1 MAHTEFVEVYRV
13 EHGDYMFIPKEVQE
27 KYQDKFVLKVEE
39 EEIIKEYEEE
49 EEAVEEIIKEYEEE
63 GEEAVEVVK
72 PKRGRR
78 AK

>member
-13 EHGDYMFIPKEVQE
+13 EHGDYMFIPKQVQE
-27 KYQDKFVLKVEE
+27 KYQDKFVLKEVVEVVREVVEE
-39 EEIIKEYEEE
+39 EEVAEE
-49 EEAVEEIIKEYEEE
+49 
-63 GEEAVEVVK
+63 VK

>member
-13 EHGDYMFIPKEVQE
+13 EHGDYMFIPKQVQE
-27 KYQDKFVLKVEE
+27 KYQDKFVLKVEK
-39 EEIIKEYEEE
+39 EEIEVEETIKEYEEE
-49 EEAVEEIIKEYEEE
+49 EEAVEE
-63 GEEAVEVVK
+63 VK

>member
-13 EHGDYMFIPKEVQE
+13 EHGDYMFIPKQVQE
-27 KYQDKFVLKVEE
+27 KYQDKFVLK
-39 EEIIKEYEEE
+39 EEE
-49 EEAVEEIIKEYEEE
+49 EEVA
-63 GEEAVEVVK
+63 EEAEVVVTEEVK

>member
-13 EHGDYMFIPKEVQE
+13 EHGDYMFIPKQVQE
-27 KYQDKFVLKVEE
+27 KYQDKFVLKEE
-39 EEIIKEYEEE
+39 EVVEDIIKDYEEE
-49 EEAVEEIIKEYEEE
+49 EEVVVEVEEATE
-63 GEEAVEVVK
+63 VK

>member
-13 EHGDYMFIPKEVQE
+13 EHGDYMFIPKQVQE
-27 KYQDKFVLKVEE
+27 KYQDKFVLKEESEKVIEVVEE
-39 EEIIKEYEEE
+39 EEEV
-49 EEAVEEIIKEYEEE
+49 VEE
-63 GEEAVEVVK
+63 VK

>member
-13 EHGDYMFIPKEVQE
+13 EHGDYMFIPKQVQE
-27 KYQDKFVLKVEE
+27 KYQDKFVLKVEK
-39 EEIIKEYEEE
+39 EEIAVEETIKEYEEAAE
-49 EEAVEEIIKEYEEE
+49 VVVVAV
-63 GEEAVEVVK
+63 VVK

>member
-13 EHGDYMFIPKEVQE
+13 EHGDYMFIPKQVQE
-27 KYQDKFVLKVEE
+27 KYQDKFVLKEE
-39 EEIIKEYEEE
+39 EEV
-49 EEAVEEIIKEYEEE
+49 VEEIIKEYEEE
-63 GEEAVEVVK
+63 AVEEVK

>member
-13 EHGDYMFIPKEVQE
+13 EHGDYMFIPKQVQE
-27 KYQDKFVLKVEE
+27 KYQDKFVLQSEK
-39 EEIIKEYEEE
+39 EEI
-49 EEAVEEIIKEYEEE
+49 AVEEIIKEYEESAE
-63 GEEAVEVVK
+63 VVVK

>member
-27 KYQDKFVLKVEE
+27 KYQDKFVLKEEEEVVEEVVEE
-39 EEIIKEYEEE
+39 EGVVREMAEE
-49 EEAVEEIIKEYEEE
+49 
-63 GEEAVEVVK
+63 VK

>member
-13 EHGDYMFIPKEVQE
+13 EHGDYMFIPKQVQE
-27 KYQDKFVLKVEE
+27 KYQDKFVLK
-39 EEIIKEYEEE
+39 EEE

-63 GEEAVEVVK
+63 EEAVEVVK

>member
-39 EEIIKEYEEE
+39 EEVEEVEEE
-49 EEAVEEIIKEYEEE
+49 EEEVVEVEEVEEE
-63 GEEAVEVVK
+63 VVVEEATKVK

>member
-13 EHGDYMFIPKEVQE
+13 EHGDYMFIPKQVQE
-27 KYQDKFVLKVEE
+27 KYQDKFVLK
-39 EEIIKEYEEE
+39 EEE
-49 EEAVEEIIKEYEEE
+49 EEVVEEVVEEE
-63 GEEAVEVVK
+63 GVVVEEVK

>member
-13 EHGDYMFIPKEVQE
+13 EHGDYMYIPKQVQE
-27 KYQDKFVLKVEE
+27 KYQDKFILQVEE
-39 EEIIKEYEEE
+39 EKEVV
-49 EEAVEEIIKEYEEE
+49 VEEIIKEYDEEE
-63 GEEAVEVVK
+63 VVVK

>member
-13 EHGDYMFIPKEVQE
+13 EHGDYMFIPKQVQE
-27 KYQDKFVLKVEE
+27 KYQDKFVLKEE
-39 EEIIKEYEEE
+39 EEVEEVAEEE
-49 EEAVEEIIKEYEEE
+49 EEVVVEEI
-63 GEEAVEVVK
+63 K

>member
-13 EHGDYMFIPKEVQE
+13 EHGDYMFIPKQVQE
-27 KYQDKFVLKVEE
+27 KYQDKFVLKEEVEEVVEE
-39 EEIIKEYEEE
+39 EEEVVAEEMAE
-49 EEAVEEIIKEYEEE
+49 E
-63 GEEAVEVVK
+63 VK

>member
-13 EHGDYMFIPKEVQE
+13 EHGDYMFIPKQVQE
-27 KYQDKFVLKVEE
+27 KYQDKFVLK
-39 EEIIKEYEEE
+39 EEE
-49 EEAVEEIIKEYEEE
+49 EEVVEEAEVVVAEE
-63 GEEAVEVVK
+63 VK

>member
-13 EHGDYMFIPKEVQE
+13 EHGDYMFIPKQVQE
-27 KYQDKFVLKVEE
+27 KYQDKFVLKEE
-39 EEIIKEYEEE
+39 EVA
-49 EEAVEEIIKEYEEE
+49 EEAEVVVVAEE
-63 GEEAVEVVK
+63 VK

>member
-13 EHGDYMFIPKEVQE
+13 EHGDYMFIPKQVQE
-27 KYQDKFVLKVEE
+27 KYQDKFVLKEEEEEVVEEVVEE
-39 EEIIKEYEEE
+39 EEEEE
-49 EEAVEEIIKEYEEE
+49 VVEE
-63 GEEAVEVVK
+63 VK

>member
-13 EHGDYMFIPKEVQE
+13 EHGDYMFIPKQVQE
-27 KYQDKFVLKVEE
+27 KYQDKFVLKEVVEEVGEVGEE
-39 EEIIKEYEEE
+39 EEV
-49 EEAVEEIIKEYEEE
+49 VEE
-63 GEEAVEVVK
+63 VK

>member
-13 EHGDYMFIPKEVQE
+13 EHGDYMFIPKQVQE
-27 KYQDKFVLKVEE
+27 KYQDKFVLKVEK
-39 EEIIKEYEEE
+39 EEI
-49 EEAVEEIIKEYEEE
+49 AVEEIIKEYEEE
-63 GEEAVEVVK
+63 EAEVVVK

>member
-27 KYQDKFVLKVEE
+27 KYQDKFVLKVEV
-39 EEIIKEYEEE
+39 
-49 EEAVEEIIKEYEEE
+49 VEEVEEV
-63 GEEAVEVVK
+63 EEVEATEVK

>member
-13 EHGDYMFIPKEVQE
+13 EHGDYMYIPKQVQE
-27 KYQDKFVLKVEE
+27 KYQDKFILQVEE
-39 EEIIKEYEEE
+39 EKEVVVEEIIKEYEEE
-49 EEAVEEIIKEYEEE
+49 EEV
-63 GEEAVEVVK
+63 VVK

>member
-13 EHGDYMFIPKEVQE
+13 EHGDYMFIPKQVQE
-27 KYQDKFVLKVEE
+27 KYQDKFVLKEVAEEEVVVEE
-39 EEIIKEYEEE
+39 AAE
-49 EEAVEEIIKEYEEE
+49 V
-63 GEEAVEVVK
+63 VVK

>member
-13 EHGDYMFIPKEVQE
+13 EHGDYMFIPKQVQE
-27 KYQDKFVLKVEE
+27 KYQDKFVLKVVEVEE
-39 EEIIKEYEEE
+39 EEVVEAEEE
-49 EEAVEEIIKEYEEE
+49 VGKEATE
-63 GEEAVEVVK
+63 VK

>member
-13 EHGDYMFIPKEVQE
+13 EHGDYMFIPKQVQE
-27 KYQDKFVLKVEE
+27 KYQDKFVLKEVVEEVAEE
-39 EEIIKEYEEE
+39 EEVV
-49 EEAVEEIIKEYEEE
+49 VEE
-63 GEEAVEVVK
+63 VK

>member
-13 EHGDYMFIPKEVQE
+13 EHGDYMFIPKKVQE
-27 KYQDKFVLKVEE
+27 KYQDKFVLQAEK
-39 EEIIKEYEEE
+39 EEI
-49 EEAVEEIIKEYEEE
+49 AVEEIIKEYEEE
-63 GEEAVEVVK
+63 AEVVVK

>member
-13 EHGDYMFIPKEVQE
+13 EHGDYMFIPKQVQE
-27 KYQDKFVLKVEE
+27 KYQDKFVLKVEK
-39 EEIIKEYEEE
+39 EEI
-49 EEAVEEIIKEYEEE
+49 AVEEIIKEYEEVAE
-63 GEEAVEVVK
+63 VVVK

>member
-13 EHGDYMFIPKEVQE
+13 EHGDYMFIPKQVQE
-27 KYQDKFVLKVEE
+27 KYQDKFVLKEE
-39 EEIIKEYEEE
+39 EEVVV
-49 EEAVEEIIKEYEEE
+49 EEAEVVVVVAEE
-63 GEEAVEVVK
+63 VK

>member
-13 EHGDYMFIPKEVQE
+13 EHGDYMFIPKQVQE
-27 KYQDKFVLKVEE
+27 KYQDKFVLKEE
-39 EEIIKEYEEE
+39 EEVV
-49 EEAVEEIIKEYEEE
+49 VEEVVEE
-63 GEEAVEVVK
+63 VK

>member
-13 EHGDYMFIPKEVQE
+13 EHGDYMFIPKQVQE
-27 KYQDKFVLKVEE
+27 KYQDKFVLKEE
-39 EEIIKEYEEE
+39 SEVVVAEE
-49 EEAVEEIIKEYEEE
+49 
-63 GEEAVEVVK
+63 VK

>member
-13 EHGDYMFIPKEVQE
+13 EHGDYMFIPKQVQE
-27 KYQDKFVLKVEE
+27 KYQDKFILQVEE
-39 EEIIKEYEEE
+39 EKEVV
-49 EEAVEEIIKEYEEE
+49 VEEIIKEYEEE
-63 GEEAVEVVK
+63 VEVVK

>member
-13 EHGDYMFIPKEVQE
+13 EHGDYMFIPKQVQE
-27 KYQDKFVLKVEE
+27 KYQDKFVLK
-39 EEIIKEYEEE
+39 
-49 EEAVEEIIKEYEEE
+49 EE
-63 GEEAVEVVK
+63 GEVVVEEVK

>member
-13 EHGDYMFIPKEVQE
+13 EHGDYMFIPKQVQE
-27 KYQDKFVLKVEE
+27 KYQDKFVLKAEK
-39 EEIIKEYEEE
+39 EEI
-49 EEAVEEIIKEYEEE
+49 AVEEIIKEH
-63 GEEAVEVVK
+63 EEAAEEVK

>member
-13 EHGDYMFIPKEVQE
+13 EHGDYMFIPKQVQE
-27 KYQDKFVLKVEE
+27 KYQDKFVLKEEVGEVVEE
-39 EEIIKEYEEE
+39 EV
-49 EEAVEEIIKEYEEE
+49 VEE
-63 GEEAVEVVK
+63 VK